1 MVKPERPERPDVE
14 ITASV
19 RADELV
25 FHEEPEVDVAHAA
38 EPAGESA
45 SGSTRT
51 NLPDRV
57 RAGTVYRDVHVD
69 FRVAAK
75 LRERGPD

>member
-14 ITASV
+14 ITATV
-19 RADELV
+19 RAEELV
-25 FHEEPEVDVAHAA
+25 FHEVPDVDVTHRAEPE
-38 EPAGESA
+38 GESA

-51 NLPDRV
+51 NLPDQV
-57 RAGTVYRDVHVD
+57 EPGTVYRDVHID

-75 LRERGPD
+75 LRAPD